1 LGEALQSLN
10 LLQSALV
17 DLNEEVTLSLAREIL
32 AEDEAMSI
40 PLLQACQQAMKV
52 VGERYQRHEYYLSAL
67 IVAGDLFKEV
77 LDMALPVEP
86 AQDGESEGTI
96 LLGTVAGDI
105 HDIGKN
111 LFAISLRGFG
121 FRVIDLGVDVPPE
134 RFVSEVEQSH
144 PDVVCLSGLLTDAF
158 ESMRETVQA
167 LRAHTEDFG
176 YDPPVVLGGGTVED
190 RVCRWV
196 GADSWSADAM
206 EGVRICQQLVRKTTG

>member
-10 LLQSALV
+10 LLQAALT
-17 DLNEEVTLSLAREIL
+17 DLDEELTLSLAREIL

-77 LDMALPVEP
+77 LDLALPAEP
-86 AQDGESEGTI
+86 APGGDGEGTI

-111 LFAISLRGFG
+111 LFAISLKGFG

-134 RFVSEVEQSH
+134 RFVAEVKQWH

-158 ESMRETVQA
+158 ESMRATVQA
-167 LRAHTEDFG
+167 LRAHTADFG
-176 YDPPVVLGGGTVED
+176 YTPPVVLGGGTVED

-206 EGVRICQQLVRKTTG
+206 EGVRICQQLVRKTVG